1 MSAYGFLGLG
11 RFGRGTDRGA
21 YRAMAASSAALCALH
36 AWGANFCMSSRFS
49 MRSFWCSS
57 CALALSFAF
66 SHSAGSSLLD
76 FGGGSRLYREP
87 SGCAIFS
94 PVPFSTLRN
103 SCSSS
108 GHLDQS
114 ISFAGA
120 ISAR

>member
-1 MSAYGFLGLG
+1 M
-11 RFGRGTDRGA
+11 
-21 YRAMAASSAALCALH
+21 MAASSMALCALH
-36 AWGANFCMSSRFS
+36 ALGENFIMSSRFS

-57 CALALSFAF
+57 CALALLFAF
-66 SHSAGSSLLD
+66 SQASGSSRWD
-76 FGGGSRLYREP
+76 FGGGSRLYREL

-103 SCSSS
+103 SGSSS